1 MSGGGSR
8 PTAAPPVARRE
19 SGAPSSA
26 ASVTSVVY
34 AASEFAPFAKTGG
47 LADVAAALPIVLAER
62 GVRVTVMLPLYRSV
76 GESGVPLEPLDPPE
90 VEVPLGPH
98 RIAVGLEGADLA
110 KGKARLVCLR
120 YDPFFDRPGFYGE
133 NGLDYPDNAL
143 RFGLFA
149 RGIIAAARALGLEPD
164 IYHLNDWQTALA
176 CAHVKTVDSRA
187 AGGAKTLLTIHN
199 IGYQGRFWKWDM
211 PWTGLD
217 WSLFDPGALEF
228 YGKVNFLKGGIVFAD
243 AVNAVSPTY
252 AREIQTTSEY
262 GRGLEGVLRDRASDV
277 CGILNGIDRSVWNP
291 ETDGRIPANYSARD
305 LAGKVVCKTKLQEE
319 LGLPVRP
326 EAPLVGSI
334 GRLTEQ
340 KGMSLFLEITN
351 DLLAREPDC
360 QIAVLGSGERSL
372 EERLRALEE
381 RHPQGVRV
389 RIGYD
394 DGLAHRIE
402 AGSDIFAMPSRYEPC
417 GLNQMYSMTY
427 GTIPLVRRTGGLAD
441 TVEDSPEPGTGT
453 GFVFDAFEPGALLD
467 ALARAI
473 ARFRDP
479 AAWGRLVER
488 AMGRDWSWDR
498 SAEEYVRLY
507 EKMLAR

>member
-1 MSGGGSR
+1 MN
-8 PTAAPPVARRE
+8 
-19 SGAPSSA
+19 
-26 ASVTSVVY
+26 VVY

-47 LADVAAALPIVLAER
+47 LADVAAALPRVLAGR
-62 GVRVTVMLPLYRSV
+62 GVSVTVMLPLYRSV
-76 GESGVPLEPLDPPE
+76 GESGVRLEPLDPPE

-98 RIAVGLEGADLA
+98 SIPVGLEGADVA
-110 KGKARLVCLR
+110 EGKARLVCLR
-120 YDPFFDRPGFYGE
+120 YDPFFDRPGFYGQ

-149 RGIIAAARALGLEPD
+149 RGVIAAAGALGLEPN
-164 IYHLNDWQTALA
+164 IFHVNDWQTALA
-176 CAHVKTVDSRA
+176 CAHVKTVDSQA

-262 GRGLEGVLRDRASDV
+262 GRGLEGVLRDRTADV
-277 CGILNGIDRSVWNP
+277 CGILNGIDRSVWDP
-291 ETDGRIPANYSARD
+291 ETDGHIPANYSARD
-305 LAGKVVCKTKLQEE
+305 LAGKAVCKRELQEE
-319 LGLPVRP
+319 LGLPVKP
-326 EAPLVGSI
+326 SAPLVGSI

-340 KGMSLFLEITN
+340 KGMSLLVDAADGLF
-351 DLLAREPDC
+351 AREPDC
-360 QIAVLGSGERSL
+360 QIVVLGSGERSL
-372 EERLRALEE
+372 EEALRVLEG

-427 GTIPLVRRTGGLAD
+427 GTIPVVRRTGGLAD
-441 TVEDSPEPGTGT
+441 TVEDSPEPGAGT
-453 GFVFDAFEPGALLD
+453 GFVFDEFEPAALRD
-467 ALARAI
+467 ALVRAI

-479 AAWGRLVER
+479 AAWGGLLRR

-498 SAEEYVRLY
+498 SAGEYVRLY
-507 EKMLAR
+507 EKMLAG

>member
-1 MSGGGSR
+1 
-8 PTAAPPVARRE
+8 VN
-19 SGAPSSA
+19 
-26 ASVTSVVY
+26 VVY

-47 LADVAAALPIVLAER
+47 LADVAAALPRVLAER
-62 GVRVTVMLPLYRSV
+62 GVSVTVMLPLYRSV
-76 GESGVPLEPLDPPE
+76 GESGIHLDPLDPPV

-98 RIAVGLEGADLA
+98 QIPVGLEGAA
-110 KGKARLVCLR
+110 VAGGKARLVCLR
-120 YDPFFDRPGFYGE
+120 YDPFFDRPGFYGQD
-133 NGLDYPDNAL
+133 GLDYPDNAL

-149 RGIIAAARALGLEPD
+149 RGVIAAARALGLEPD

-176 CAHVKTVDSRA
+176 WAHVKTVDSQTT
-187 AGGAKTLLTIHN
+187 GGAKTLLTIHN

-217 WSLFDPGALEF
+217 WSLFNPGAVEF
-228 YGKVNFLKGGIVFAD
+228 YGKVNFLKTGIVFAD

-252 AREIQTTSEY
+252 AREIQTAGEY
-262 GRGLEGVLRDRASDV
+262 GHGLEGVLSDRASDV
-277 CGILNGIDRSVWNP
+277 CGILNGIDRSVWDP
-291 ETDGRIPANYSARD
+291 ETDARIPANYSARET
-305 LAGKVVCKTKLQEE
+305 AGKAVCKAKLQEE

-340 KGMSLFLEITN
+340 KGMSLLIEITN

-360 QIAVLGSGERSL
+360 QIVVLGSGERPL
-372 EERLRALEE
+372 EEALRALEE
-381 RHPQGVRV
+381 RHPQGVRA

-427 GTIPLVRRTGGLAD
+427 GTIPVVRRTGGLAD
-441 TVEDSPEPGTGT
+441 TVEDSPDPDAGT
-453 GFVFDAFEPGALLD
+453 GFVFDEFEPAAFLEALV
-467 ALARAI
+467 RAI

-479 AAWGRLVER
+479 AAWGRLIER

-498 SAEEYVRLY
+498 SAGEYVALY

>member
-1 MSGGGSR
+1 
-8 PTAAPPVARRE
+8 VN
-19 SGAPSSA
+19 
-26 ASVTSVVY
+26 VVY

-47 LADVAAALPIVLAER
+47 LADVAAALPRVLAGR
-62 GVRVTVMLPLYRSV
+62 GVSVTVMLPLYRSV
-76 GESGVPLEPLDPPE
+76 GESGVRLEPLDPPE
-90 VEVPLGPH
+90 VGVPLGPH
-98 RIAVGLEGADLA
+98 TVNIGLEGADIA
-110 KGKARLVCLR
+110 EGRARLVCLR

-133 NGLDYPDNAL
+133 KGQDYPDNAL

-149 RGIIAAARALGLEPD
+149 RGIIASARALGLEPD
-164 IYHLNDWQTALA
+164 LYHLNDWQTALA
-176 CAHVKTVDSRA
+176 CAHLKTVDSRT

-217 WSLFDPGALEF
+217 WALFNPGAVEF
-228 YGKVNFLKGGIVFAD
+228 YGKVNFLKTGIVFAD

-262 GRGLEGVLRDRASDV
+262 GRGLEGVLHDRASDV
-277 CGILNGIDRSVWNP
+277 CGILNGIDRSVWDP
-291 ETDGRIPANYSARD
+291 ETDGHIPANYSACD
-305 LAGKVVCKTKLQEE
+305 LAGKAVCKAKLQEE
-319 LGLPVRP
+319 LGLPVKP

-340 KGMSLFLEITN
+340 KGMSLLTGSVG

-372 EERLRALEE
+372 EEALCALEG
-381 RHPQGVRV
+381 RHPRGVRV

-402 AGSDIFAMPSRYEPC
+402 AGSDIFVMPSRYEPC

-427 GTIPLVRRTGGLAD
+427 GTIPIVRRTGGLAD
-441 TVEDSPEPGTGT
+441 TVEDSPEAGTGT
-453 GFVFDAFEPGALLD
+453 GFVFEAFEPAALLE
-467 ALARAI
+467 ALVRAI

-479 AAWGRLVER
+479 AAWGGLVRR

-498 SAEEYVRLY
+498 SAGEYVRLY
-507 EKMLAR
+507 EKMLAG